1 MYEEPYIFL
10 KNLGYKYI
18 ARERI
23 GGESAHKETPI
34 ADATGYH
41 SNGWRYVWRFEEIP
55 PVVNKGWIGI
65 DEAIERAVTAEIAYR
80 KQKAHDK
87 YIKRTNKMIT
97 ECAVCGSKFVK
108 RRNPSRYCSERCR
121 SARTYIANCRKH
133 GKSDDYMLKSK
144 SNYKKEI
151 MMLLERE
158 KQKGRELI

>member
-41 SNGWRYVWRFEEIP
+41 SNGWRYVGRFEEIP
-55 PVVNKGWIGI
+55 SVVNKGWIGI
-65 DEAIERAVTAEIAYR
+65 DEAIERAVTAEIAYQ

-87 YIKRTNKMIT
+87 YIKRRNKTTT
-97 ECAVCGSKFVK
+97 ECAVCGSNFV
-108 RRNPSRYCSERCR
+108 RSHNSLRYCSERCR
-121 SARTYIANCRKH
+121 SARTYIAHCRKD

-158 KQKGRELI
+158 KQKGREMI

>member
-18 ARERI
+18 ARERL

-34 ADATGYH
+34 ADGTGYH

-55 PVVNKGWIGI
+55 PVVNEGWIGI
-65 DEAIERAVTAEIAYR
+65 DEAIERAVAAEIAYR
-80 KQKAHDK
+80 KQKAHEK
-87 YIKRTNKMIT
+87 YMERKNKMTT
-97 ECAVCGSKFVK
+97 ECAVCGSKFV
-108 RRNPSRYCSERCR
+108 RRHNSFRYCSERCH
-121 SARTYIANCRKH
+121 SARAYIANCRKD

-144 SNYKKEI
+144 SRYKKEI

-158 KQKGRELI
+158 KQKGCRLI